1 MSVSDII
8 SGATNFTLGV
18 FFVEAAVIKSER
30 LRTTFQ
36 NDCLNALADGAGSS
50 APCYRL
56 KEFIDGIHSADS
68 NLLNL
73 PLGGKSVE
81 INFDHT
87 TFSKINCIKEVRSA
101 SQMGLKEAK
110 DFVERYV
117 NGIYGTLHFTTGVDS
132 SAIIRN
138 LQSFGATV
146 R

>member
-8 SGATNFTLGV
+8 GGATNFTLGA
-18 FFVEAAVIKSER
+18 FFAEAAALKSER

-36 NDCLNALADGAGSS
+36 NDCLNALADGAGHS

-56 KEFIDGIHSADS
+56 KEFIDGLHSADS

-73 PLGGKSVE
+73 PLGGKSAE
-81 INFDHT
+81 INFDRT
-87 TFSKINCIKEVRSA
+87 TSYKINCIKEVRAA
-101 SQMGLKEAK
+101 SHMGLKEAK

-132 SAIIRN
+132 AEIIRN